1 MDFDKDNIFYKI
13 VQKEEKA
20 NIIYENDYVCCFED
34 ICPSAP
40 IHILIVPKKFIKSL
54 ATIEKEDEKYLS
66 EILFASKEVAKIKN
80 INESGFRLISNCNY
94 DGGQEINYMH
104 FHLVGGC
111 RVGKM
116 ISLPKEGK
124 KLMKDQKQ

>member
-1 MDFDKDNIFYKI
+1 MEFDKDNIFYKI

-34 ICPSAP
+34 IYPCAP

-54 ATIEKEDEKYLS
+54 STIEREDEKYLS
-66 EILFASKEVAKIKN
+66 EILFASKEVAKMKN

-124 KLMKDQKQ
+124 KLMKDKK